1 MKTIE
6 ERARFAAWQIFE
18 EIGLSQHS
26 IDRVAE
32 IIAEKIHEQKAIDDA
47 ELLKLKSEWEKEE
60 NIIVPR
66 WFLEVVEDTLQIQNN
81 INQPDKK
88 ETGESCQD
96 RNIRHSL
103 NGLRKLL
110 NGEELSG
117 MERFEKLKYCNNE
130 ANYQQ
135 GYHDA
140 IDKACEWL
148 EENARDYACA
158 TIRCPYGEEEEIIC
172 DVHREI
178 VEDFRKAM
186 EE

>member
-6 ERARFAAWQIFE
+6 ERARLAAWQIFE
-18 EIGLSQHS
+18 EIGLSRHS
-26 IDRVAE
+26 VDRVAE
-32 IIAEKIHEQKAIDDA
+32 IIAEKMREQEAID
-47 ELLKLKSEWEKEE
+47 
-60 NIIVPR
+60 
-66 WFLEVVEDTLQIQNN
+66 
-81 INQPDKK
+81 
-88 ETGESCQD
+88 
-96 RNIRHSL
+96 
-103 NGLRKLL
+103 
-110 NGEELSG
+110 
-117 MERFEKLKYCNNE
+117 
-130 ANYQQ
+130 
-135 GYHDA
+135 